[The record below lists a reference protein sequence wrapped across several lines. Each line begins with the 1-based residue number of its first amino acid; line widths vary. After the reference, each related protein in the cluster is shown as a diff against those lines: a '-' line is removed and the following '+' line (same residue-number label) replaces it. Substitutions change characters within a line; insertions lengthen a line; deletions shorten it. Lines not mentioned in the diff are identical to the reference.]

1 MAHALDLK
9 NFIPYLIT
17 TIHNAGASIFAQQY
31 STEFGLG
38 LNEWSCIAL
47 LASEN
52 NISATRICEV
62 GGFDRSIVSRSIN
75 ALIERGYVTSQ
86 PVPSHNRKRLLN
98 ITPQGRLI
106 HDQIMEAVLVGQE
119 VLLKGLSKKQRGD
132 LLKSLQTLHQNALA
146 HKRSLKE

>member
-1 MAHALDLK
+1 MADALDLK
-9 NFIPYLIT
+9 NFIPYLISA
-17 TIHNAGASIFAQQY
+17 IHNTTASLFAQEY
-31 STEFGLG
+31 SAQFGLG

-47 LASEN
+47 LASED

-75 ALIERGYVTSQ
+75 ALIERGYVASR

-98 ITPQGRLI
+98 ITPAGRLI
-106 HDQIMEAVLVGQE
+106 HDQIMEAVLVGQDA
-119 VLLKGLSKKQRGD
+119 LLKGLNKKQRSD
-132 LLKSLQTLHQNALA
+132 LLKYLQLLHQNALA